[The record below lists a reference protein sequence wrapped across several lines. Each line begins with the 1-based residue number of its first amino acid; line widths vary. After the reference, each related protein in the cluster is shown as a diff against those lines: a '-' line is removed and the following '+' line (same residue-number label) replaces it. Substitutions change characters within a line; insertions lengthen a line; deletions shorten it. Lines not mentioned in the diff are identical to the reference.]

1 MIPTVGQSQSRREE
15 DGTMRFRVSM
25 LLVGALTG
33 LILSDAVSAQSRVEE
48 KVGFAVT
55 GEITAIDV
63 SAKKLTVKSTND
75 EGVVYSVSDTAS
87 IMSGSNK
94 LTFSDLK
101 KGWSVV
107 LNGQSQ
113 GDARVATYIKVVK
126 NPSP

>member
-1 MIPTVGQSQSRREE
+1 
-15 DGTMRFRVSM
+15 MRFRVSM
-25 LLVGALTG
+25 LLVGVVAG
-33 LILSDAVSAQSRVEE
+33 LVLSDAVIAQSRVVE

-94 LTFSDLK
+94 LTLGDLK
-101 KGWSVV
+101 KGWSVAM
-107 LNGQSQ
+107 NGQSQ